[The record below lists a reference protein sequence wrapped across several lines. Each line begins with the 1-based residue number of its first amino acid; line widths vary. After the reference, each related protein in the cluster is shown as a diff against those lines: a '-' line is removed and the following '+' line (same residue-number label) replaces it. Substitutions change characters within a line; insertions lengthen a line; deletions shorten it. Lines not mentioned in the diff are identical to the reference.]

1 MCMRSTP
8 SAFIAKCF
16 GTFLCLVCKVGDYEI
31 GIFKTGIPQ
40 QFSPAVS
47 PGITTLSDFRVK
59 AYFEQ
64 KENLEYSLG
73 ELFFGRLDSVEI
85 TADNG
90 GTGVVDLMKNTNN
103 ALTQKMLRRPM
114 PVRLY
119 MFLIIA
125 HLKRMIPVF
134 SSLMY
139 CACILTGICSLNC

>member
-1 MCMRSTP
+1 MP
-8 SAFIAKCF
+8 IDLPEGKW
-16 GTFLCLVCKVGDYEI
+16 TFLCLGGKVGDYEI

-90 GTGVVDLMKNTNN
+90 GTGVVDLMKNTNKIEVRVKGI
-103 ALTQKMLRRPM
+103 ADGSSARIT
-114 PVRLY
+114 VRLY